1 MSFTHFMAGSRF
13 SLSTMALRT
22 ATAAAMVRQT
32 GSVGRTSIVMY
43 MPPSGLSKLL
53 PMRPRPE
60 NCRLANITV
69 PSLAVAAILFASRLV
84 EGDSSRNIM
93 SISDLI

>member
-1 MSFTHFMAGSRF
+1 M
-13 SLSTMALRT
+13 STMALRT

-43 MPPSGLSKLL
+43 MPPSGLWKLL

-84 EGDSSRNIM
+84 EGDASKNITSM
-93 SISDLI
+93 GDLI

>member
-1 MSFTHFMAGSRF
+1 MSTI
-13 SLSTMALRT
+13 ALRT

-84 EGDSSRNIM
+84 EGDASKNM
-93 SISDLI
+93 TSISDVI